1 VSFQINDICKKNND
15 NAIRQ
20 VLKNLLRG
28 LNETYARILHKVR
41 DQHQSAAIKGF
52 KWLSASKHPL
62 TLTEICEAIAIKST
76 DTYFGQ
82 IESRHP
88 NDSLKLVQNCGALVI
103 VNKQD
108 QIVQFIHSTV
118 LEFLRSSWAEINY
131 PSYYINVFK
140 ANLELGE
147 RCITYLS
154 LADFETQIATI
165 NPTPREAPTFL
176 EAQATTLASAIATPG
191 SLLAGLARFALARQS
206 FSSRPNIPQPSN
218 IFKKREGPTPSEP
231 WEIMSQKY
239 TLLNYIRLNWLH
251 HCTSLLTQ
259 DERTWMLFEN
269 LVYKKTLPF
278 QHLPWVGDEGPEDLP
293 ALPFFQWAIENDHVA
308 LLSSLICQL
317 GSTHIRQYF
326 DYPIRSRDTAIHVAC
341 SFGNNR
347 IVEVLLENDVKL
359 LRTESSE
366 QRYRLQ
372 PERVM

>member
-1 VSFQINDICKKNND
+1 
-15 NAIRQ
+15 
-20 VLKNLLRG
+20 LKNLPHG
-28 LNETYARILHKVR
+28 LNETYARILRKVT
-41 DQHQSAAIKGF
+41 DQHQLEAIKVF
-52 KWLSASKHPL
+52 KWLSASKYPL
-62 TLTEICEAIAIKST
+62 TLTEICEATAIEST

-82 IESRHP
+82 IEGRLP
-88 NDSLKLVQNCGALVI
+88 NDSLNLVQNCGDLVI
-103 VNKQD
+103 INKQD

-118 LEFLRSSWAEINY
+118 LEFLRSSWTEMNY

-165 NPTPREAPTFL
+165 NPTPKPEAPTFL
-176 EAQATTLASAIATPG
+176 EAPATTWASALAIPG
-191 SLLAGLARFALARQS
+191 SPLGRFARFALARQS
-206 FSSRPNIPQPSN
+206 FSSRPNIPQPSKL
-218 IFKKREGPTPSEP
+218 FKKREGPTPSEP
-231 WEIMSQKY
+231 SEIMSQKY

-278 QHLPWVGDEGPEDLP
+278 QHLPWVGDEGPEGLP

>member
-1 VSFQINDICKKNND
+1 MALQINDICEQNND
-15 NAIRQ
+15 NTIWR
-20 VLKNLLRG
+20 VLKNLPHG

-41 DQHQSAAIKGF
+41 DQHQSAAIKVF

-118 LEFLRSSWAEINY
+118 LEFLRSSWTEIHY

-165 NPTPREAPTFL
+165 NPTPKPEAPTFL
-176 EAQATTLASAIATPG
+176 EAPATTWASALAIPG
-191 SLLAGLARFALARQS
+191 SSLGRFARFALARQS

-218 IFKKREGPTPSEP
+218 IFKKREGPTPSELS
-231 WEIMSQKY
+231 EIMSQKY

-251 HCTSLLTQ
+251 HCISLLSG
-259 DERTWMLFEN
+259 FGC
-269 LVYKKTLPF
+269 YSKT
-278 QHLPWVGDEGPEDLP
+278 
-293 ALPFFQWAIENDHVA
+293 
-308 LLSSLICQL
+308 
-317 GSTHIRQYF
+317 
-326 DYPIRSRDTAIHVAC
+326 
-341 SFGNNR
+341 
-347 IVEVLLENDVKL
+347 
-359 LRTESSE
+359 
-366 QRYRLQ
+366 
-372 PERVM
+372 